1 VNAADVEGEAAC
13 CSAAVAVAGAAAL
26 TVAPL
31 PAEVFTPDTG
41 TREMELAE
49 TAALP
54 VLPVEA
60 VVVAAAP
67 AESVPVA
74 EPEADALLALLVAD
88 EPEES
93 VEDAP
98 AESVEDDPESVEDEV
113 SDEDDPEPSF
123 EDPDDVEVVV
133 VVELLEELLLVPFAF
148 MVKVQVVT
156 S

>member
-13 CSAAVAVAGAAAL
+13 CSAAVAVAGEAAL

-31 PAEVFTPDTG
+31 PAEVFTSDTG
-41 TREMELAE
+41 TMLMELAE

-54 VLPVEA
+54 LLP

-74 EPEADALLALLVAD
+74 EPDTLLALLVAE

-98 AESVEDDPESVEDEV
+98 AESVEDDPESVEDDPESV
-113 SDEDDPEPSF
+113 EDDEDDPEPSF
-123 EDPDDVEVVV
+123 EEPDDVEVVV
-133 VVELLEELLLVPFAF
+133 VVELLAELLLVLFPF

>member
-13 CSAAVAVAGAAAL
+13 CSAAVAVAGEAAL

-31 PAEVFTPDTG
+31 PAEVFTSDTG
-41 TREMELAE
+41 TMEMELAE

-54 VLPVEA
+54 LLP

-74 EPEADALLALLVAD
+74 EPEADTLLALLVAD

-98 AESVEDDPESVEDEV
+98 AESVEDDPESVEDDV

>member
-1 VNAADVEGEAAC
+1 VEGEAAC
-13 CSAAVAVAGAAAL
+13 CSAAVAVAGEAAL

-31 PAEVFTPDTG
+31 PAEVFTSDTG
-41 TREMELAE
+41 TMEMELAE

-54 VLPVEA
+54 LLP

-74 EPEADALLALLVAD
+74 EPEADTLLALLVAD

-98 AESVEDDPESVEDEV
+98 AESVEDDPESVEDDV

>member
-1 VNAADVEGEAAC
+1 VEGEAAC
-13 CSAAVAVAGAAAL
+13 CSAAVAVAGEAAL

-31 PAEVFTPDTG
+31 PAEVFTSDTG
-41 TREMELAE
+41 TMEMELAE

-54 VLPVEA
+54 LLP

-74 EPEADALLALLVAD
+74 EPEADTLLALLVAD

-98 AESVEDDPESVEDEV
+98 AEPVEDDPESVEDEV

-148 MVKVQVVT
+148 MVKVHCVT